1 MSLPPVP
8 PPGSPSDGYPRPS
21 VTVDIV
27 LFTRRNGQP
36 HVLLIRRRR
45 PPFADHWALPGGF
58 IEMDETLEQSAGREL
73 WEETGLRDVPLEQLY
88 TFGDPGRDPRGRVI
102 SVAYVA
108 EIPSEQAAGVAAGD
122 DAADA
127 AWWPLAA
134 LPPLAFDHAR
144 ILERAARW
152 LHARRSDSPLP

>member
-1 MSLPPVP
+1 MSTPP
-8 PPGSPSDGYPRPS
+8 SPSPPDGYPRPS

-27 LFTRRNGQP
+27 LFTLRNDQP

-58 IEMDETLEQSAGREL
+58 IEMDETLEQSAAREL
-73 WEETGLRDVPLEQLY
+73 WEETGLRDVALEQLY

-102 SVAYVA
+102 SVAYVGV
-108 EIPSEQAAGVAAGD
+108 IQPEQAAGVAAGD

-127 AWWPLAA
+127 RWWPLDR
-134 LPPLAFDHAR
+134 LPPLAFDHDR
-144 ILERAARW
+144 ILARAARW
-152 LHARRSDSPLP
+152 LHAQRSGSATS